1 MSYLYDITQGVIYKK
16 VLQQLKCYY
25 PFTNFIIKPISRIFT
40 NNIVYKASAIE
51 HNMFLCV
58 KTYLNSNNASYRFAT
73 EKNLQMIILMRF
85 IIWKKLILFV

>member
-51 HNMFLCV
+51 HNMFL
-58 KTYLNSNNASYRFAT
+58 F
-73 EKNLQMIILMRF
+73 
-85 IIWKKLILFV
+85 

>member
-40 NNIVYKASAIE
+40 NNIVYKAYSAKGRNPAVDPD
-51 HNMFLCV
+51 HVQDSDLCLFTKFLFLS
-58 KTYLNSNNASYRFAT
+58 KD
-73 EKNLQMIILMRF
+73 
-85 IIWKKLILFV
+85 

>member
-51 HNMFLCV
+51 HNMFLE
-58 KTYLNSNNASYRFAT
+58 
-73 EKNLQMIILMRF
+73 EKMRLSESQNF
-85 IIWKKLILFV
+85 DEYSG